1 MRPPDSSPDSEPA
14 QLHVLQSCTR
24 AAATGWQQACLDSVR
39 RWADHHGHAHH
50 WTDDALFDWLPG
62 GLRDQTRAQPVV
74 ASDLARLAWMQA
86 VLDEGVQQVVWL
98 DADVLVIDPQAF
110 QLPATGFAVGREVWV
125 QAAGKGWRSH
135 TKVHNAC
142 LLASQGNVQLPYYRH
157 AAESIV
163 RRHRPGHMV
172 PQLVGPKLLTALHNL
187 APFDVIDTAGVFSPA
202 VIGDLLAGSGPAL
215 AQFLRDSPA
224 PVAAANLCASSV
236 RGGTVTESDM
246 RRVIEQLL
254 TRGMPR

>member
-1 MRPPDSSPDSEPA
+1 
-14 QLHVLQSCTR
+14 
-24 AAATGWQQACLDSVR
+24 
-39 RWADHHGHAHH
+39 
-50 WTDDALFDWLPG
+50 
-62 GLRDQTRAQPVV
+62 
-74 ASDLARLAWMQA
+74 
-86 VLDEGVQQVVWL
+86 
-98 DADVLVIDPQAF
+98 
-110 QLPATGFAVGREVWV
+110 
-125 QAAGKGWRSH
+125 
-135 TKVHNAC
+135 
-142 LLASQGNVQLPYYRH
+142 
-157 AAESIV
+157 
-163 RRHRPGHMV
+163 MV